1 MKQQQDQDIEDVK
14 NLQSTT
20 SGSLFL
26 SSATKTTEAAAK
38 GPRNGRRRVKNIRK
52 RTLKAP

>member
-26 SSATKTTEAAAK
+26 SSATKTTEAS
-38 GPRNGRRRVKNIRK
+38 RK
-52 RTLKAP
+52 PA